1 MKCYSLEELF
11 DFAMNPL
18 QEKNAEIASH
28 LTRCK
33 SCMEDYQLILDTLNE
48 KDPELLPEEIAHA
61 ETVTRAFFAAKYN
74 WNDFQNF
81 IGRIANTL
89 QEQVKRGLSFLNTA
103 NLFQAEP
110 ATLFAASGKELKG
123 SASGAVPAI
132 TFEADTPQCSDY
144 YWKIQM
150 SFPSMLSQTAAL
162 RMKITDKT
170 GSSMKNGTLLFLGKE
185 FAVRMGSVSIPFKD
199 FQNDKKCTSIGI
211 RFADGLTT
219 SGSIRFLP
227 ESYA

>member
-61 ETVTRAFFAAKYN
+61 ETVTRTFFAAKYN

-123 SASGAVPAI
+123 SASGAVPAG
-132 TFEADTPQCSDY
+132 
-144 YWKIQM
+144 
-150 SFPSMLSQTAAL
+150 PSCKWHRAPCRSGYGSPVEYLCRWNGKPRRQTLPAL
-162 RMKITDKT
+162 
-170 GSSMKNGTLLFLGKE
+170 
-185 FAVRMGSVSIPFKD
+185 
-199 FQNDKKCTSIGI
+199 
-211 RFADGLTT
+211 
-219 SGSIRFLP
+219 
-227 ESYA
+227 YAGG